1 MDLNPVIVSPS
12 GAVAVDVKIRLEPV
26 PHDPVVGARH
36 LRRPGAAAH

>member
-12 GAVAVDVKIRLEPV
+12 GAVAVDVKIRVEAV

-36 LRRPGAAAH
+36 LRRPGSVKH